1 MAEKFFS
8 AKILFSTAIPWAQKF
23 ILRVG
28 EDIILPR
35 RSEATRKAPSG
46 RGLRREAVEETAAD
60 QIRTQFRGR
69 TNFISLSGTGLLTFL
84 CLKEK

>member
-35 RSEATRKAPSG
+35 RSEATRKAPSAHYASQKVG
-46 RGLRREAVEETAAD
+46 K
-60 QIRTQFRGR
+60 
-69 TNFISLSGTGLLTFL
+69 LSPQVTEGARVQTIYAQNPVF
-84 CLKEK
+84 E